1 MAPSFVQLAAGMHAV
16 FFAGLWACQA
26 LHLGTISFIHMTMGV
41 FLIVLLLARTRL
53 AWFLCLVYD
62 GVLVGS
68 LAFRLLGTEVGW
80 EQKAV
85 LGNVLVLGMGIGAG
99 LTLLRPKILGFVFF
113 NKR

>member
-16 FFAGLWACQA
+16 FFAGLWAGQA
-26 LHLGTISFIHMTMGV
+26 LQMGTISLIHMTVGA
-41 FLIVLLLARTRL
+41 FLIALLLARARL
-53 AWFLCLVYD
+53 AWFLCLAYD

-68 LAFRLLGTEVGW
+68 LVYGLLGTEAHW

-85 LGNVLVLGMGIGAG
+85 LGDVLILGMGIGAC